1 MAKFD
6 FTAVPLR
13 MFERS
18 DRCIIRQM
26 DLMSS
31 DTIRRVFEAKDVAEV
46 HQRLDDICAEIKA
59 DGKSWSAWV
68 NTAKGERAPRGFRA
82 AKEERAFDRDINPEL
97 VTKQAKAA

>member
-13 MFERS
+13 MFEQGGAFT
-18 DRCIIRQM
+18 IRQM

-31 DTIRRVFEAKDVAEV
+31 DTIRRQFEAKDVAEV
-46 HQRLDDICAEIKA
+46 HQRLDEICADIKTG
-59 DGKSWSAWV
+59 GKSWSAWV

-82 AKEERAFDRDINPEL
+82 EKERNAFDRDINVEL
-97 VTKQAKAA
+97 VTKQRAAA